1 MTMVYS
7 ILKMKMEHQ
16 SGRANKDI
24 AHILS
29 HIKGWKHMFSPFYIL
44 CQWRTKH
51 MVIPVAGQLMTF
63 KEKDELKEGILE
75 EMRKE
80 KREIIRGAS
89 KDI

>member
-1 MTMVYS
+1 
-7 ILKMKMEHQ
+7 
-16 SGRANKDI
+16 
-24 AHILS
+24 
-29 HIKGWKHMFSPFYIL
+29 
-44 CQWRTKH
+44 